1 MLDKFQ
7 FVMKAQIKYTEL
19 EEFNYVDVRQLSFD
33 DDQIMAEVKIN

>member
-1 MLDKFQ
+1 
-7 FVMKAQIKYTEL
+7 MKAQIKYTEL